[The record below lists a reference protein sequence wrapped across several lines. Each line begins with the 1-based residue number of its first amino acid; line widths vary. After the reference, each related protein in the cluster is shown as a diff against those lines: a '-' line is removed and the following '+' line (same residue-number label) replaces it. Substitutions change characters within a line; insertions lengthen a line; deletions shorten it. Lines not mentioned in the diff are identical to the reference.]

1 MFYNY
6 LDLTNNCYFVD
17 GKISIQIILLGYMIP
32 SAARI
37 KQADK
42 KIWKPTVAESI
53 DSVIVHAKVN
63 LFAYY

>member
-1 MFYNY
+1 MFFNY
-6 LDLTNNCYFVD
+6 FDLTNNNDFVD
-17 GKISIQIILLGYMIP
+17 GKICTQIILLGYMIP

-37 KQADK
+37 KQPDK

-63 LFAYY
+63 LLVYN